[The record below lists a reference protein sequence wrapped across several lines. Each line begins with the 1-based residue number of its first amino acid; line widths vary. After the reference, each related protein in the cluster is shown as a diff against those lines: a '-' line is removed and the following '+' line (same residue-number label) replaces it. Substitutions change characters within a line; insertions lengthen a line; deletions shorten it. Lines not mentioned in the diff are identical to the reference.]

1 MCVYVSIYLSIYL
14 SIYESIY
21 AYMLRMYVCIYA
33 WTCVRIYGCMYV
45 RMYVCMHLYVCM
57 CVYMYVCMHVSPH
70 AVRSGVRA
78 PACVLHTAALLLWMR
93 CAIIW
98 SKLGARRCKRTWR
111 LLRSR
116 AHAAACTSPLS
127 VIKLS
132 SIIFFS
138 KKKIT
143 TRISKLSIRE
153 LISSVKPKK
162 GEEKT

>member
-78 PACVLHTAALLLWMR
+78 PAAHRCSAALDTVLHHLVEAGSPSMQAHLEATAQP
-93 CAIIW
+93 
-98 SKLGARRCKRTWR
+98 SARSCVHI
-111 LLRSR
+111 
-116 AHAAACTSPLS
+116 A
-127 VIKLS
+127 VICDQTVFNHL
-132 SIIFFS
+132 FF
-138 KKKIT
+138 KKKNNNENFKIEYSRNNFQCET
-143 TRISKLSIRE
+143 
-153 LISSVKPKK
+153 
-162 GEEKT
+162 

>member
-78 PACVLHTAALLLWMR
+78 PACLRAAHRCSAALDAVRHHLVEAGSPSMQAHLE
-93 CAIIW
+93 ATAQP
-98 SKLGARRCKRTWR
+98 SARSCVHI
-111 LLRSR
+111 
-116 AHAAACTSPLS
+116 A
-127 VIKLS
+127 VICDQTVFNHL
-132 SIIFFS
+132 FF
-138 KKKIT
+138 KKK
-143 TRISKLSIRE
+143 K
-153 LISSVKPKK
+153 
-162 GEEKT
+162 